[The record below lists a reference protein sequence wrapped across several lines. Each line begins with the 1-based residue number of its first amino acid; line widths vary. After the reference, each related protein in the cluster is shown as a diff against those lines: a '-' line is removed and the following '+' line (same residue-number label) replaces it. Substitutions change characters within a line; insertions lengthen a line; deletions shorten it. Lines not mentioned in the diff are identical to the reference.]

1 MHCTGA
7 VCRVRIH
14 SDSVRGM
21 KFKTDDNP
29 MKRVALCAAEPNER
43 ARICVALNA
52 PSGDVPE
59 WVVLIP
65 PGPLVQGYDNR
76 SWTMPDA
83 EAVVTASNSW
93 AKSMGAPLD
102 ECHAT
107 QLQSKAPAC
116 GWFEEYRVAE
126 NGAIEARV
134 DWTDLG
140 RGFVS
145 RKEYRFI
152 SAAFDYDIETRE
164 ILCCIGGGL
173 TNAHNLRVPALN
185 QPKKE
190 QDMNPK
196 VLAALGI
203 TPTGDVA
210 KDLTFALNAIQQLKD
225 DKATALNA
233 AQSPSLEKFVPRA
246 DYDTALNR
254 ATKAE
259 EKLQQIETDGFK
271 TKVETAVNAAVKAGK
286 VAPATKQYHLDTIKD
301 ETALNSFEST
311 YGKAPSVVDENPA
324 GKDTPPPDSSTALN
338 ETDKTVAS
346 LMGVS
351 EEDLKEYGDA

>member
-1 MHCTGA
+1 MHL
-7 VCRVRIH
+7 H
-14 SDSVRGM
+14 SDKLRGM
-21 KFKTDDNP
+21 KLKNRNKTPKNG
-29 MKRVALCAAEPNER
+29 VALCAANPSDR

-59 WVVLIP
+59 WVVLLP
-65 PGPLVQGYDNR
+65 AGPLVQGYDNR

-83 EAVVTASNSW
+83 EAVAAASNTW

-134 DWTDLG
+134 DWTELG

-152 SAAFDYDIETRE
+152 SAAFDYDIESRE

-185 QPKKE
+185 QTQE
-190 QDMNPK
+190 EETMDPK
-196 VLAALGI
+196 VLAALGL
-203 TPTGDVA
+203 TPVGDAA
-210 KDLTFALNAIQQLKD
+210 KDTAAALNAIQTLKD
-225 DKATALNA
+225 EKATALNA
-233 AQSPSLEKFVPRA
+233 AQAPSLDKFVPRA

-254 ATKAE
+254 ATDAE
-259 EKLQQIETDGFK
+259 QKLQQIETDGFRA
-271 TKVETAVNAAVKAGK
+271 KVETAVNAAVKAGK
-286 VAPATKQYHLDTIKD
+286 VSPATKQYHLDTIKD
-301 ETALNSFEST
+301 DTALNSFEAT
-311 YGKAPSVVDENPA
+311 YGKAPALVDEQAA
-324 GKDTPPPDSSTALN
+324 GKDGTPPDADTALN
-338 ETDKTVAS
+338 STDKTVAG

-351 EEDLKEYGDA
+351 EEDLKEYGS